1 MLKKVYICF
10 PSTDNLKDNFRKA
23 SRYSRY
29 ALLCNTAP
37 IIPQHYSFSLDD
49 HIQRER
55 EIGIAAGLSLLWFC
69 DEMWVFGDKEKMKRS
84 REINFCENVGIKI
97 VYISKALVKKK
108 IGGINKWKRKFSELS
123 HALHSSQ

>member
-1 MLKKVYICF
+1 
-10 PSTDNLKDNFRKA
+10 
-23 SRYSRY
+23 
-29 ALLCNTAP
+29 
-37 IIPQHYSFSLDD
+37 
-49 HIQRER
+49 
-55 EIGIAAGLSLLWFC
+55 
-69 DEMWVFGDKEKMKRS
+69 MWVFGDKEKMKRS